1 MAGKLT
7 YSIVLGLI
15 LLFGTATAQ
24 AVTVDISSPQ
34 EGTEVQPGAAVE
46 MTVTVTNDAEIK
58 DCVVVTLKLVVE
70 GIQHPVAAKGWI
82 RLKQLAPGESV
93 TRTIELTVP
102 ANLELEGPTPATIEA
117 TASGKKTGATASDS
131 LSLTLVPAP

>member
-1 MAGKLT
+1 MASKLT
-7 YSIVLGLI
+7 YSIVLGLM
-15 LLFGTATAQ
+15 LLLGTAAAQ

-46 MTVTVTNDAEIK
+46 ITVTVTNDAEIK

-82 RLKQLAPGESV
+82 RLKLEPGESV

-102 ANLELEGPTPATIEA
+102 ADLELEGPTVATIEA
-117 TASGKKTGATASDS
+117 TASGKKTGTTDSDS

>member
-1 MAGKLT
+1 MTRKLT
-7 YSIVLGLI
+7 YSVVLGLI
-15 LLFGTATAQ
+15 LLFGTAAAQ
-24 AVTVDISSPQ
+24 AVTIELSSPQ
-34 EGTEVQPGAAVE
+34 EGAEVQPGATVE
-46 MTVTVTNDAEIK
+46 MTVVVTNDAEIK

-82 RLKQLAPGESV
+82 RLKLQPGESA
-93 TRTIELTVP
+93 TRTIALTVP

-117 TASGKKTGATASDS
+117 TASGKKTETSASDS